1 MGHSMAI
8 AAVDEVI
15 LTLAEGEG
23 WWGGAVADGQRMP
36 FGRAAIR
43 RNLATSA
50 GFLTDDQDGANQSAP
65 FLVSNRG
72 RYIWSED
79 AFSFEFVG
87 STLRVTG
94 GHPVVGAGQE
104 PTLASAFSAASR
116 GHFPPSGAAPAAAMF
131 AS

>member
-8 AAVDEVI
+8 TAADEVI
-15 LTLAEGEG
+15 LDLAQGES

-36 FGRAAIR
+36 FGRAPLR

-72 RYIWSED
+72 RYIWSEE
-79 AFSFEFVG
+79 AFSFEFVDG
-87 STLRVTG
+87 ALRITG
-94 GHPVVGAGQE
+94 GHPVVGVGRE
-104 PTLASAFSAASR
+104 PTLAAAFRLASR
-116 GHFPPSGAAPAAAMF
+116 THFRPS
-131 AS
+131 